1 VEAVTLG
8 VRRRGWMLDT
18 VGYVFA
24 GIAAF
29 AMIVAMGWKPR

>member
-1 VEAVTLG
+1 
-8 VRRRGWMLDT
+8 MLDT
-18 VGYVFA
+18 VSYVFA

>member
-1 VEAVTLG
+1 
-8 VRRRGWMLDT
+8 MLDT